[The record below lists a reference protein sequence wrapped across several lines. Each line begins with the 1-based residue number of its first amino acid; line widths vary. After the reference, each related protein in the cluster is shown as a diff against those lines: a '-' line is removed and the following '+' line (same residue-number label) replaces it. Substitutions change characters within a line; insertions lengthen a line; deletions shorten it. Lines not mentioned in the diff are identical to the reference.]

1 MPFQGLGSVFAIIHM
16 LAKGPSVTRSI
27 NLMRVVGTIFL
38 SLLVCLSLASSVS
51 AQDSAVLLSSLRL
64 SSASVTEGHALQGT
78 VTLNAAA
85 PGGGIAVSLA
95 ADPAGA
101 VMVPTSVKI
110 PAGATSASFPVA
122 TSTPSN
128 VTIYGNYGVTRSD
141 SVSVQPRFSIDE
153 VVDRVIERERAFVA
167 QMQHMHPLTET
178 YIQNLK
184 SDHDSMVVPASDQY
198 FLGRLDMSNG
208 LDDQLFEKQ
217 TGLKLR
223 ALNPFPAMFSRKFLP
238 VGFVQMVMLDRDFQ
252 KKDYDFKFVR
262 QEFLGEV
269 RCIVIDVQPK
279 GDAGGRFVGR
289 IWVEDRDN
297 NIVRFNGTYS
307 PHSRYSY
314 YLHFDSWR
322 LNLQPGQWLPAYVF
336 IEESN
341 FKHVGPL
348 LPGLHF
354 KAQTRFWS
362 YDPEPLKHNQEFAE
376 IQVETVR
383 DQTDSARESGPVE
396 AQRMWERTAEDNALD
411 HLQKVGLLAPTGEV
425 DKILQTVVNNLIL
438 TNNLQIIPDVRCR
451 VLLTSPLESFT
462 VGHTIVI
469 SRGLLD
475 VLPDEASLA
484 MTLAHELSHIDLGHR
499 IDTRLAFN
507 DRFFFPDQATL
518 QRLDFGRNP
527 AEEEAADKK
536 AMELL
541 ANSPYK
547 DKLASAGLFLKA
559 LQDRAPE
566 LTSLIRPH
574 LGNRM
579 ENGKTVRMSALLETA
594 PRLETQRIDQIAAL
608 PLGGRVKLDPW
619 SNRLEM
625 MKTKSVVLLSPQ
637 EKMPFEVTPFFP
649 YLTRLSAPPVET
661 AGAE

>member
-1 MPFQGLGSVFAIIHM
+1 
-16 LAKGPSVTRSI
+16 
-27 NLMRVVGTIFL
+27 MRVVGTIFL

-322 LNLQPGQWLPAYVF
+322 LNLQPGLWLPAYVF

>member
-1 MPFQGLGSVFAIIHM
+1 MPFPGLGSISAIIHM
-16 LAKGPSVTRSI
+16 LAKGPDVTRSI
-27 NLMRVVGTIFL
+27 NLMRVVGTILVF
-38 SLLVCLSLASSVS
+38 LLVCLSLVSSVS
-51 AQDSAVLLSSLRL
+51 AQDSAVLLSSISL
-64 SSASVTEGHALQGT
+64 SSASLTEGRSLKGT
-78 VTLNAAA
+78 VTLNMAA
-85 PGGGIAVSLA
+85 PGAGVAVSLA
-95 ADPAGA
+95 AEPAGV
-101 VMVPTSVKI
+101 VMVPPSVRV
-110 PAGATSASFPVA
+110 PAGATSASFPVT
-122 TSTPSN
+122 TSAASS
-128 VTIYGNYGVTRSD
+128 VTVFGNYGVTKSD
-141 SVSVQPRFSIDE
+141 SFSVRPRVSIDE
-153 VVDRVIERERAFVA
+153 VADRVIERERAFVA

-184 SDHDSMVVPASDQY
+184 ADHDSIVVPTSDQY

-208 LDDQLFEKQ
+208 LEDQLFEKQ

-223 ALNPFPAMFSRKFLP
+223 ALNPFPAMFSRRFLP

-252 KKDYDFKFVR
+252 KKNYDFKFVR

-289 IWVEDRDN
+289 IWVEDHDY

-354 KAQTRFWS
+354 KAQTHFWS

-376 IQVETVR
+376 IQIDTVR
-383 DQTDSARESGPVE
+383 DQTDSAKEAGPVE

-411 HLQKVGLLAPTGEV
+411 HLQKVGLLAPLGDV

-484 MTLAHELSHIDLGHR
+484 MTLAHELGHIDLGHR
-499 IDTRLAFN
+499 IDTKLAFN

-527 AEEEAADKK
+527 AEEEAADRK

-574 LGNRM
+574 LGNRL

-594 PRLETQRIDQIAAL
+594 PQLETQRIDQIAAL
-608 PLGGRVKLDPW
+608 PLGGRIKLDPW

-625 MKTKSVVLLSPQ
+625 MKTKPVVLLSSQ

-661 AGAE
+661 ARVE